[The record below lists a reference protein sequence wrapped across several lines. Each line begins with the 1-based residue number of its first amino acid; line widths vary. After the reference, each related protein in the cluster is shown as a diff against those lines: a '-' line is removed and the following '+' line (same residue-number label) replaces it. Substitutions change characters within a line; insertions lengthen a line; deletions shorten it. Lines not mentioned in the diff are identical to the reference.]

1 MHIEATRLITA
12 WLNHPTYGVNAQVAA
27 VARNRFG
34 DVEAEAD
41 PEPKAVVLFN
51 DVDFD
56 EDMDESVLGINP
68 PILPALVVVFDVN
81 PKGID
86 VDEVEKTSHQYNMV
100 GAVAYYA
107 EDGINRMLARREGGY
122 VMRAVGRSLT
132 RYNLGRL
139 SSPRSGT
146 NYRILNGI
154 KLVRITNLT
163 FQRPAGGVPASQMM
177 GIVFLDVI
185 VQDQAP

>member
-12 WLNHPTYGVNAQVAA
+12 WLNDPTYGVNAQINA
-27 VARNRFG
+27 VSRDRFG
-34 DVEAEAD
+34 EVASEAD
-41 PEPKAVVLFN
+41 PVPTAVTIYN

-56 EDMDESVLGINP
+56 DDVDESVLGINP
-68 PILPALVVVFDVN
+68 PTLPALVVVFDVN

-86 VDEVEKTSHQYNMV
+86 VDEIEKTSHQYNMV

-122 VMRAVGRSLT
+122 VLRAVGRSLT

-139 SSPRSGT
+139 SSARGGT
-146 NYRILNGI
+146 NYRVLNGI